1 MQDGAYPGAG
11 QVPASEAP
19 ASKIPGSDVPAGEI
33 PGGEIPTA
41 HDSAPPTAL
50 TIAGSD
56 SGGSA
61 GMQADLRA
69 FFACGVHGL
78 TAVTAVTVQNTLG
91 VTGLHA
97 IPPDTVSAQIEA
109 VAGDIGVGAAKT
121 GVLAS
126 ADTINA
132 VVRACDNQGIG
143 RGLRTPFVVDPVAAS
158 RSGEPLL
165 RQDALEA
172 LRHEAFP
179 RATLVTPNLDEVRL
193 LTGIDARTRDDLRD
207 AAKAVHEFGPEWV
220 LIKSGHLPDDPE
232 CVDLLFDGET
242 TLPLAGPRYAT
253 GNTHGAGDAFA
264 SAITA
269 ALARGAAVPEA
280 VRAGKRFVT
289 RCVEH
294 AYPLGGGV
302 GPVSP
307 FWRIDAGMW

>member
-1 MQDGAYPGAG
+1 MRSMHDRAAP
-11 QVPASEAP
+11 EAP
-19 ASKIPGSDVPAGEI
+19 E
-33 PGGEIPTA
+33 TA
-41 HDSAPPTAL
+41 HDAAPPTAL

-61 GMQADLRA
+61 GVQADLRA
-69 FFACGVHGL
+69 FFACGVHGM
-78 TAVTAVTVQNTLG
+78 TALTAVTVQNTIG
-91 VTGLHA
+91 VTGVHA
-97 IPPDTVSAQIEA
+97 IPPETVAAQIEA

-126 ADTINA
+126 ADTIRA
-132 VVRACDNQGIG
+132 ALRACDAHGIG
-143 RGLRTPFVVDPVAAS
+143 RGGRSPFVVDPVAAS

-165 RQDALEA
+165 APDALDA

-193 LTGIDARTRDDLRD
+193 LTGIDARTREDLRD

-242 TLPLAGPRYAT
+242 ALPLTAPRYST
-253 GNTHGAGDAFA
+253 EHTHGAGDAFA
-264 SAITA
+264 SSITA
-269 ALARGAAVPEA
+269 ALARGATVPDA

-294 AYPLGGGV
+294 AYPLGAGV

-307 FWRIDAGMW
+307 SWRVDPAQW

>member
-1 MQDGAYPGAG
+1 MWAMHEPADSGAH
-11 QVPASEAP
+11 EF
-19 ASKIPGSDVPAGEI
+19 
-33 PGGEIPTA
+33 A
-41 HDSAPPTAL
+41 HDAAPPTAL

-61 GMQADLRA
+61 GLQADLRA
-69 FFACGVHGL
+69 FFACGVHGMS
-78 TAVTAVTVQNTLG
+78 AVTAVTVQNTIG
-91 VTGLHA
+91 VTGLHL
-97 IPPDTVSAQIEA
+97 IPPETVAAQIEA

-126 ADTINA
+126 AQTIRA
-132 VVRACDNQGIG
+132 VLRACDAQGIG
-143 RGLRTPFVVDPVAAS
+143 RGRRTPFVVDPVAAS

-165 RQDALEA
+165 EPDALEA
-172 LRHEAFP
+172 LRTEAFA

-193 LTGIDARTRDDLRD
+193 LTGIDARTRDDLLD
-207 AAKAVHEFGPEWV
+207 AAKAVHAFGPEWV

-242 TLPLAGPRYAT
+242 ALPLTGPRYST
-253 GNTHGAGDAFA
+253 EHTHGAGDAFA
-264 SAITA
+264 SSITA
-269 ALARGAAVPEA
+269 ALARGQSVAEA

-294 AYPLGGGV
+294 AYPLGAGV

-307 FWRIDAGMW
+307 FWRVDSGQW

>member
-1 MQDGAYPGAG
+1 MWAMHEPADSGAHE
-11 QVPASEAP
+11 VPP
-19 ASKIPGSDVPAGEI
+19 
-33 PGGEIPTA
+33 A
-41 HDSAPPTAL
+41 HDAAPPTAL

-61 GMQADLRA
+61 GLQADLRA
-69 FFACGVHGL
+69 FFACGVHGMS
-78 TAVTAVTVQNTLG
+78 AVTAVTVQNTIG

-97 IPPDTVSAQIEA
+97 IPPETVAAQIEA
-109 VAGDIGVGAAKT
+109 VASDIGVGAAKT
-121 GVLAS
+121 GVLVS
-126 ADTINA
+126 AGTIRA
-132 VVRACDNQGIG
+132 VLRACDARGIG
-143 RGLRTPFVVDPVAAS
+143 RGRRTPFVVDPVAAS

-165 RQDALEA
+165 EPDALEA
-172 LRHEAFP
+172 LRTEAFP

-207 AAKAVHEFGPEWV
+207 AAKAVHAFGPEWV

-242 TLPLAGPRYAT
+242 ALPLAGPRYST
-253 GNTHGAGDAFA
+253 EHTHGAGDAFA
-264 SAITA
+264 SSITA
-269 ALARGAAVPEA
+269 ALARGQPVPEA

-294 AYPLGGGV
+294 AYPLGSGV

-307 FWRIDAGMW
+307 FWRADSGPW

>member
-1 MQDGAYPGAG
+1 MSEPAASGAHAIP
-11 QVPASEAP
+11 PARDA
-19 ASKIPGSDVPAGEI
+19 
-33 PGGEIPTA
+33 
-41 HDSAPPTAL
+41 APPTAL

-61 GMQADLRA
+61 GLQADLRA
-69 FFACGVHGL
+69 FFACGVHGM
-78 TAVTAVTVQNTLG
+78 TAVTAVTVQNTVG
-91 VTGLHA
+91 VTGMHP
-97 IPPDTVSAQIEA
+97 IPPETVAAQIAA

-126 ADTINA
+126 AATIRA
-132 VVRACDNQGIG
+132 VLGACDDQGIG
-143 RGLRTPFVVDPVAAS
+143 RGGRTPFVVDPVAAS

-165 RQDALEA
+165 EPDALDA
-172 LRHEAFP
+172 LRGEAFP

-193 LTGIDARTRDDLRD
+193 LTGVDARTRDDLRD

-242 TLPLAGPRYAT
+242 ALPLTGPRYTTAH
-253 GNTHGAGDAFA
+253 THGAGDAFA

-269 ALARGAAVPEA
+269 ALARGASVPDA

-294 AYPLGGGV
+294 AYPLGAGV

-307 FWRIDAGMW
+307 FWRVAADQW